1 MKNLL
6 NDFFFGT
13 SDTDDISAY
22 ENIEETI
29 IVDRNKSHNGTL
41 YHPEEKSTGMTHF
54 AFLVHGYNGN
64 PTDLLYLRT
73 AMAANA
79 EKALVRN
86 ESEESQECEGGE
98 NYTVEQN
105 QDRIVIHS
113 CQSNIRCTQDGI
125 EKGGKRIL
133 NEVLS
138 IIRRYTPT
146 RHDKGGDEEFV
157 DVTISF
163 VGNSLGGLYSRY
175 AIAELYKLSRSE
187 TNESNSNFILL
198 EENIRLHLN
207 IFCSTAT
214 PHLGV
219 SGHLWLPL
227 PRRLE
232 VAIANLIG

>member
-1 MKNLL
+1 
-6 NDFFFGT
+6 
-13 SDTDDISAY
+13 
-22 ENIEETI
+22 
-29 IVDRNKSHNGTL
+29 
-41 YHPEEKSTGMTHF
+41 MTHF

-86 ESEESQECEGGE
+86 ESEESEEYDGGE
-98 NYTVEQN
+98 NSAIEQN

-113 CQSNIRCTQDGI
+113 CQSNIRCTEDGI

-138 IIRRYTPT
+138 IIRRYTPI
-146 RHDKGGDEEFV
+146 RHDKSGDEEFV

-187 TNESNSNFILL
+187 TNEPNSSFIVI

-232 VAIANLIG
+232 VAIANLFG